1 VNLKNL
7 LFPFLLILCTF
18 LVFYQVIFFD
28 FVNWDDQVQV
38 VNNSHIKELNLSS
51 VKTFFSS
58 VYAGMYQP
66 LTTFM
71 FAVEYQVFQGI
82 DASSFH
88 SVSLL
93 LHIINTLLVFVLLLR
108 LGLHRMQAFFIA
120 MIFGIHPIQV
130 EAVCW
135 ISARS
140 TLLFS
145 LFYISALIA
154 YSRFAENRHPKRIIH
169 TFLFF
174 IAAVL
179 SKPSAASFFLFLPV
193 LEYWYYP
200 KLTYRTILRM
210 CLFAIPGLFFLAVS
224 YYTRFDAGIVSETVD
239 FSFIENFSFAI
250 WSAVLYLGH
259 VILPIQHNLYILY
272 PEFQWYMLVV
282 PLITAAMGV
291 LAFLK
296 LKKYRKIILLS
307 AAFYLI
313 PLSVH
318 LKFIPFGEQFIAD
331 RYLYLS
337 VVGVFFIPFYFLFD
351 KEHLLKGKTLVYRL
365 ILPLL
370 LIAAFSVLSMKR
382 SAVWSDSVNLWTHV
396 IQQTPSNKLGY
407 FNRGFAY
414 RDKGRLHDALADF
427 TKVINLNPGYVDA
440 YLARGAVYSAMKNYS
455 KAIDD
460 FSFVIKMNP
469 GIHYAY
475 FNRGNAFFQLEDF
488 SSAIQ
493 DYKKFVVIEPLH
505 EAARFNIVLSMI
517 YLEYPNNELYE
528 ELCLFID
535 DFPENDEAYYF
546 RGIILLKGEPDMACA
561 DLRKAA
567 DLGNQDARQAVLAM
581 CF

>member
-1 VNLKNL
+1 
-7 LFPFLLILCTF
+7 
-18 LVFYQVIFFD
+18 VFYQVFFFE

-38 VNNSHIKELNLSS
+38 VNNSHIKELSWSS
-51 VKTFFSS
+51 LKTFFTS

-66 LTTFM
+66 LTTLM
-71 FAVEYQVFQGI
+71 FAFEYQIFQSI

-88 SVSLL
+88 VVSLI
-93 LHIINTLLVFVLLLR
+93 LHLINTILVFILMLR
-108 LGLHRMQAFFIA
+108 LGLNRLQAFFIA

-174 IAAVL
+174 LAAVL

-210 CLFAIPGLFFLAVS
+210 CLFAFPGLFFLAVS
-224 YYTRFDAGIVSETVD
+224 YFTRSDAGIVSDSLD
-239 FSFIENFSFAI
+239 FSVIENFSFAL
-250 WSAVLYLGH
+250 WSVVLYFIN
-259 VILPIQHNLYILY
+259 VIFPIQQNLYILY
-272 PEFQWYMLVV
+272 PEFQWYMHII
-282 PLITAAMGV
+282 PLIAAAIGV
-291 LAFLK
+291 LTFLK
-296 LKKYRKIILLS
+296 LKKYRRIIFLS
-307 AAFYLI
+307 AAFFLI

-318 LKFIPFGEQFIAD
+318 LKFIPFGEQFMAD

-337 VVGVFFIPFYFLFD
+337 MIGVFFIPFYFLFD
-351 KEHLLKGKTLVYRL
+351 KEHLLKGKALVYRL

-396 IQQTPSNKLGY
+396 IQQTPSHKLGY
-407 FNRGFAY
+407 YNRGFAY
-414 RDKGRLHDALADF
+414 RDKGRLHDAVADF
-427 TKVINLNPGYVDA
+427 TKVINLNPAYVDA
-440 YLARGAVYSAMKNYS
+440 YLARGAVYSGMKNYL

-469 GIHYAY
+469 ELHFAY

-488 SSAIQ
+488 SSALQ
-493 DYKKFVVIEPLH
+493 DYKAFVIKEPLH
-505 EAARFNIVLSMI
+505 ESARLNIILSMI
-517 YLEYPNNELYE
+517 YLDYPKNELYE
-528 ELCLFID
+528 ELCYFID
-535 DFPENDEAYYF
+535 DFPDNDEAYYF
-546 RGIILLKGEPDMACA
+546 RGIILMEGEPEMACA

-567 DLGNQDARQAVLAM
+567 DLGNQEARQLVMAM